1 MEEEIREE
9 GRKGKWLREIEIE
22 RWDKAG
28 VTQGWRQR
36 GWQEAVREREC
47 QKRSQRFEQNIKA
60 S

>member
-1 MEEEIREE
+1 MEEEICEE

-47 QKRSQRFEQNIKA
+47 QKRS
-60 S
+60 